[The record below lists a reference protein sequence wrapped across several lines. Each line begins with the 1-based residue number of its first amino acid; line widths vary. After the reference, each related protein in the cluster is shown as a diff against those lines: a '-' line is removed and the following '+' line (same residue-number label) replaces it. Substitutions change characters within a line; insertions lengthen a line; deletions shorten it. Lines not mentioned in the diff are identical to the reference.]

1 MCWKILDSIILYLLT
16 ILIKNNANTP
26 YNRWVETKAY
36 NELKEM
42 IYLDFFFCF
51 SILIICF
58 RTSKWLV
65 YEEYLSFKYRLL
77 LLLNSLTRVMLMI
90 GLCNWLLCKRPSRL
104 ENIAIYRILLTSLN
118 FSMFC
123 LPWMYVQQ
131 MISLHLFASEI
142 FKEMFSKCLS
152 EREREWLSF

>member
-1 MCWKILDSIILYLLT
+1 
-16 ILIKNNANTP
+16 
-26 YNRWVETKAY
+26 
-36 NELKEM
+36 M
-42 IYLDFFFCF
+42 IYLDFIFLFLYTNHMF
-51 SILIICF
+51 SNITVISI
-58 RTSKWLV
+58 

-77 LLLNSLTRVMLMI
+77 LLLTSLTRVMLMI

-104 ENIAIYRILLTSLN
+104 ENIAIYRILLISLN

-123 LPWMYVQQ
+123 LPWMCVQQ

-152 EREREWLSF
+152 ERERVAFFLVIWTKPPLCLLIFWLVCCITLIKMDFIKY

>member
-1 MCWKILDSIILYLLT
+1 
-16 ILIKNNANTP
+16 
-26 YNRWVETKAY
+26 
-36 NELKEM
+36 M
-42 IYLDFFFCF
+42 IYLDFIFLFLYTNHMF
-51 SILIICF
+51 SNITVISI
-58 RTSKWLV
+58 

-77 LLLNSLTRVMLMI
+77 LLLTSLTRVMLMI
-90 GLCNWLLCKRPSRL
+90 GLCNWLLCERPSRL

-123 LPWMYVQQ
+123 LPWMCVQQ

-152 EREREWLSF
+152 ERERESGFLFSNLNKTTPLFTYFLVGLLYYIN